1 MSYDS
6 TIEDLVAN
14 VREFIDDN
22 IAAYVSEINNAKDDA
37 ISLTAIRTVE
47 VSDQDPYSSTK
58 YPRIQMFVEN
68 LELEYLASGYDAAHM
83 QFVGLVAINDK
94 SNQRIKLLR
103 YTEAMRQVLRD
114 YNTLGESR
122 FDVDPRG
129 MTITY
134 YPTDPDLGVGVATI
148 RFRVYKEI
156 PN

>member
-6 TIEDLVAN
+6 TIEDLVSN
-14 VREFIDDN
+14 VREFVNTN
-22 IAAYVSEINNAKDDA
+22 IANYVTEINNAKADG
-37 ISLTAIRTVE
+37 LTLNAIREVE
-47 VSDQDPYSSTK
+47 VSDQDPYGATM
-58 YPRIQMFVEN
+58 YPRVQLYVEN

-83 QFVGLVAINDK
+83 TFIGLVAIKDK
-94 SNQRIKLLR
+94 SSQRTRLLR
-103 YTEAMRQVLRD
+103 YAEAVRQVLRD
-114 YNTLGESR
+114 YNTLGESS

-134 YPTDPDLGVGVATI
+134 YPTDPDLGIGVATI